1 MEMNDQQGERHL
13 RIAEAAYFR
22 AERRG
27 FTEDGAM
34 QDWLDAE
41 REIEAQEIIGDGTPA
56 PSDLLPT
63 VESHLAHRSPEDSIS
78 EDADSA
84 HER

>member
-1 MEMNDQQGERHL
+1 MDRNDQEGERHR

-27 FTEDGAM
+27 FTEEGAM

-41 REIEAQEIIGDGTPA
+41 QDIEAEELIGDGAPA

-63 VESHLAHRSPEDSIS
+63 VESHLAHRSADDSLS